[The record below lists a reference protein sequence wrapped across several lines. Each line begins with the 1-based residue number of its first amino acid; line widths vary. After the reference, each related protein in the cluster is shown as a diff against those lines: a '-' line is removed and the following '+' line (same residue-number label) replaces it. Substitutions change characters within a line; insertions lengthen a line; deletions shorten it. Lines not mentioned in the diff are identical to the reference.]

1 MSFRSRIRSVF
12 TRPVEVTRMPG
23 AEARREARRPPK
35 PLTASQLYSGPAA
48 QWGQYDPN
56 SATMTG
62 GSPAGWTGLS
72 SPRGAAATQRA
83 DLPSGPGSRTG
94 AGVLGRPVDGATG
107 YHARQ
112 QQSPLAMARVQG
124 DQSGRAAA
132 EQALSQLQQVSR
144 EGWTPLDRL
153 ALDAAQ
159 RQSAMGERSQRDAL
173 LASSRARGVGGS
185 ALGFASALGA
195 QQGAANRSADYA
207 TQIGLAG
214 RERALGAT
222 QAAAGLGMGLDDRA
236 FAQAAQ
242 RAAAVDAAN
251 MWFTGRQDDAAARAY
266 EAQLAAAQAAQERA
280 RQTAGMVMGGVRS
293 LFNAGTGLASLFGD
307 EEEG

>member
-1 MSFRSRIRSVF
+1 M
-12 TRPVEVTRMPG
+12 G
-23 AEARREARRPPK
+23 
-35 PLTASQLYSGPAA
+35 
-48 QWGQYDPN
+48 
-56 SATMTG
+56 
-62 GSPAGWTGLS
+62 
-72 SPRGAAATQRA
+72 
-83 DLPSGPGSRTG
+83 G
-94 AGVLGRPVDGATG
+94 AGGAGGAGTGTHPV
-107 YHARQ
+107 
-112 QQSPLAMARVQG
+112 AMASVRG
-124 DQSGRAAA
+124 HDAGRQAA

-214 RERALGAT
+214 RDRALGAT
-222 QAAAGLGMGLDDRA
+222 QAAAGLGMGLDDQT
-236 FAQAAQ
+236 FSQAAQ

-251 MWFTGRQDDAAARAY
+251 MWFTGRQDDAAAMAY
-266 EAQLAAAQAAQERA
+266 QAQLAASQAAQQRA
-280 RQTAGMVMGGVRS
+280 MQQAGMVMGGVGS
-293 LFNAGTGLASLFGD
+293 LFNMGTGLASLLGDD
-307 EEEG
+307 EEG